1 MYIYICIY
9 IYTYSS
15 SNRLLIG
22 FSYLSRCGGLLSRL
36 ISLQSTIDKIITPI
50 TFRLLCKSIANIVI
64 MIQKKT
70 SYLSILEVDIMDLK
84 YVINKNKNSYIKIDN
99 KGKSSG
105 NDNKDDNDDKLISK
119 EKENEIII
127 IHLKYLYEEL
137 SHLIRTLATL
147 TKQSNENLQIC
158 YDENLV
164 CYLLLIFPSPREEI
178 GEITPK
184 SVTLVPKNIV
194 GSILLG
200 NTARCLMP
208 LADDRNRNSNLLY
221 DIKSSLKIS
230 LNIDNNDDVIEIIP
244 MHTIE
249 RLICAMATCSDIRVR
264 RNISILLAKGCKLPG
279 IRDYIEKFRGMQI
292 MIELQKLL

>member
-1 MYIYICIY
+1 
-9 IYTYSS
+9 
-15 SNRLLIG
+15 
-22 FSYLSRCGGLLSRL
+22 
-36 ISLQSTIDKIITPI
+36 
-50 TFRLLCKSIANIVI
+50 

-70 SYLSILEVDIMDLK
+70 NDLCTLEVDMNELK
-84 YVINKNKNSYIKIDN
+84 YIINKNNQNNKINNKNDGSNNHIN
-99 KGKSSG
+99 
-105 NDNKDDNDDKLISK
+105 NDNNDKLKLK

-127 IHLKYLYEEL
+127 IHVKYLYEEL
-137 SHLIRTLATL
+137 SHLIRTLASL

-208 LADDRNRNSNLLY
+208 LADDVNRNSNILY

-230 LNIDNNDDVIEIIP
+230 LNNDDVIDIIP
-244 MHTIE
+244 IHSIE

-264 RNISILLAKGCKLPG
+264 RNISILLAKGCKVPG

>member
-1 MYIYICIY
+1 
-9 IYTYSS
+9 
-15 SNRLLIG
+15 
-22 FSYLSRCGGLLSRL
+22 
-36 ISLQSTIDKIITPI
+36 
-50 TFRLLCKSIANIVI
+50 

-70 SYLSILEVDIMDLK
+70 NDLCLLEVDRNELK
-84 YVINKNKNSYIKIDN
+84 YTIIKNNQNSKINNKNDGSDN
-99 KGKSSG
+99 HIN
-105 NDNKDDNDDKLISK
+105 NDYNDKLMLK
-119 EKENEIII
+119 EKENEIIV
-127 IHLKYLYEEL
+127 IHVKYLYEEL
-137 SHLIRTLATL
+137 SHLIRTLASL

-208 LADDRNRNSNLLY
+208 LADDVNRNSNILY
-221 DIKSSLKIS
+221 DIKRSLKI
-230 LNIDNNDDVIEIIP
+230 LNNDDVIDKIP
-244 MHTIE
+244 IHSIE

-264 RNISILLAKGCKLPG
+264 RNISILLAKGCKVPG